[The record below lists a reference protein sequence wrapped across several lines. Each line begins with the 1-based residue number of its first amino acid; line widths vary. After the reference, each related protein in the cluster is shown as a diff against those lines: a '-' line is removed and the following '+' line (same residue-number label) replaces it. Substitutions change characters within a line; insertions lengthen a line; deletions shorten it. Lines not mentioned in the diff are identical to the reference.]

1 VNGASLGGVLEHHP
15 LMAVPI
21 LFGGGVL
28 TSLTPCVYPMIPI
41 TVAVVGGTVTH
52 DVESTPHRRV
62 VALTLAYA
70 VGVAATYASLGVLAG
85 ITGTVF
91 GGISTNPWGSGIL
104 ANLLVVFALMLL
116 DVIPVPMPEGLLRRA
131 AALRSGGRVIG
142 AVGMG
147 AASGVVA
154 APCGAPVMA
163 TVLTWITTTRSAVLG
178 FCYLL
183 SFSLGMSALV
193 VVAGIAAGS
202 LARLPRPGPWM
213 VWIKRALAVLTLAC
227 AEYYLVHMGGLLP

>member
-1 VNGASLGGVLEHHP
+1 VSGVSLAGVLDHHP
-15 LMAVPI
+15 LMALPI
-21 LFGGGVL
+21 LFGGGLL

-52 DVESTPHRRV
+52 GAESTPHWRV

-70 VGVAATYASLGVLAG
+70 VGVAATYAGLGVLAG
-85 ITGTVF
+85 ITGKVF
-91 GGISTNPWGSGIL
+91 GGVSTNPWGSGVL
-104 ANLLVVFALMLL
+104 ANLLVIFALMLL
-116 DVIPVPMPEGLLRRA
+116 DVIPVPVPEWLVRRA
-131 AALRSGGRVIG
+131 ATMRSRGRLIG
-142 AVGMG
+142 AAGMG

-183 SFSLGMSALV
+183 AFSLGMSALV
-193 VVAGIAAGS
+193 IITGIAAGS